1 MISTKNL
8 ISSIT
13 DVPVEWVFEYYLNLD
28 ERLTGQDIKVL
39 SVFNPKD
46 KVPSMCVYN
55 KDGEYKFKDFSSGFQ
70 GDNVELVRFMF
81 NLQHRWQAANKIVS
95 DYQDYVNNNTTRARY
110 EVTPQDRYKV
120 VDYLIRHW
128 QEHDVKYWSRFHIGS
143 KLLNFYNVIPL
154 EYYVMEK
161 TQADGTVKSFKHAN
175 GYMYGYFKNDGTLY
189 KIYKPMDKERKFTK
203 VQNYIQGSEQLTFD
217 KKYLVITSSLKD
229 LMAFRKLRLNDVE
242 VIAPDSENS
251 MLAETTMSKLIR
263 KYKKIFVIF
272 DNDEAGIK
280 AGQRYTSKYDIPHII
295 LPLEKDIAEAVEK
308 HGVDK
313 TREVLLP
320 LLKQALC

>member
-1 MISTKNL
+1 
-8 ISSIT
+8 
-13 DVPVEWVFEYYLNLD
+13 
-28 ERLTGQDIKVL
+28 
-39 SVFNPKD
+39 
-46 KVPSMCVYN
+46 
-55 KDGEYKFKDFSSGFQ
+55 
-70 GDNVELVRFMF
+70 
-81 NLQHRWQAANKIVS
+81 
-95 DYQDYVNNNTTRARY
+95 
-110 EVTPQDRYKV
+110 
-120 VDYLIRHW
+120 
-128 QEHDVKYWSRFHIGS
+128 
-143 KLLNFYNVIPL
+143 
-154 EYYVMEK
+154 
-161 TQADGTVKSFKHAN
+161 
-175 GYMYGYFKNDGTLY
+175 
-189 KIYKPMDKERKFTK
+189 MDKERKFTK

-320 LLKQALC
+320 LLKQAL